1 MTTVAVRRQQ
11 QDYVVPS
18 SASQEIQPS
27 PLALLAAT
35 CSKIGSPV
43 NEGGALG
50 SSNVKV
56 VGQNQVLRSGEII
69 ATAAGPAHFIPVQSQ
84 AVGLLNPDGTVTQV
98 AGVNGQSA
106 QPAAVTVSATG
117 IKSLPTS
124 VSIVPHNSQTGV
136 SVASVNCQLYPG
148 AQTIVAQPQ
157 ASGNITYSVISA
169 DQLQNLQIDG
179 QGAIYIPGI
188 SNINQLA
195 TGQTQPI
202 QINGNQGVLAPG
214 GQTFIRSQNA
224 QTSPS
229 LAVQNNAAAVL
240 QQVQGV
246 HGVGNINNVA
256 FAPLGG
262 QNMAIRHGSILQAFQ
277 LPLSAVQQTIPVQVP
292 VSTTGGQTVLHT
304 IHLPVQVIQGVGGG
318 NMLTTT
324 GQPAQVMTQLAA
336 AQMPTQLAQLVSQ
349 GQLQQL
355 QMGTPFQ
362 VLQLPQNPAQNTS
375 TTWTTAVVTPV
386 VTSISS
392 TEASATSQGQALTVP
407 SGSAN
412 TTVVSGGQ
420 PVNVQSL
427 QLPNGQIVQGHQM
440 SQILTQGGAATW
452 WPSSAISVSNLA
464 GLRTPN
470 IIQVQGIPA
479 MGGIQNV
486 QLQGQQGQYLS
497 ISPNGNV
504 IAASHVQTGG
514 QSQVTGS
521 MSPIHTL
528 QTVGGTQVIAQQL
541 QPDPSDPT
549 KWQVVAAVPVSSATQ
564 PQPSTTQAQV
574 STSST
579 STSTDGS
586 NTPEYPRRI
595 RRVACTCPNC
605 RDGEGR
611 NSETKKKQHICHVPG
626 CNKVYG
632 KTSHLRA
639 HLRWHTGERPFVCN
653 WLFCGKRFTRSDEL
667 QRHKRTHT
675 GEKRFQ
681 CAECLKRFMRSDHLS
696 KHLKT
701 HQSKKLTASSS
712 EGVGGDGIP
721 ENCDLVMT
729 VVEPDQDPELSV
741 SDQALNGSQ

>member
-43 NEGGALG
+43 DEGG
-50 SSNVKV
+50 SSTVKV
-56 VGQNQVLRSGEII
+56 VGESQVLPSGDII
-69 ATAAGPAHFIPVQSQ
+69 ATSRGPTHFIPVPAQ
-84 AVGLLNPDGTVTQV
+84 ALGLLNPDGTVTQV

-106 QPAAVTVSATG
+106 QPAALTVSAAG
-117 IKSLPTS
+117 IKSLPS
-124 VSIVPHNSQTGV
+124 CV
-136 SVASVNCQLYPG
+136 SVGTPNPQNGVPVVSVNGQLFPQG
-148 AQTIVAQPQ
+148 AQTLVTHPQ
-157 ASGNITYSVISA
+157 TGGNITYSIISA

-179 QGAIYIPGI
+179 QGAIYIPG
-188 SNINQLA
+188 NVNPVA
-195 TGQTQPI
+195 AG
-202 QINGNQGVLAPG
+202 QINGNQAVLTSN
-214 GQTFIRSQNA
+214 GQTFVRAQNA
-224 QTSPS
+224 QTPS
-229 LAVQNNAAAVL
+229 SVALQNNGTTVL
-240 QQVQGV
+240 QGVQGI
-246 HGVGNINNVA
+246 GNVNNITL
-256 FAPLGG
+256 APLGG
-262 QNMAIRHGSILQAFQ
+262 QNVAIRQGNILQAFQ
-277 LPLSAVQQTIPVQVP
+277 FPMSAMQQTIPVQVP
-292 VSTTGGQTVLHT
+292 VSTAGGQTVLQT
-304 IHLPVQVIQGVGGG
+304 VHLPFQVIQGVGGG
-318 NMLTTT
+318 NMLTST

-336 AQMPTQLAQLVSQ
+336 TQMPVQMAQLVSQ
-349 GQLQQL
+349 GQIQQVH
-355 QMGTPFQ
+355 MGAPFQ
-362 VLQLPQNPAQNTS
+362 VLQLAQNPAQNLATS
-375 TTWTTAVVTPV
+375 TTWTTATGTPV

-392 TEASATSQGQALTVP
+392 SETTGTSQGQT
-407 SGSAN
+407 GTAN
-412 TTVVSGGQ
+412 TTVVAGGQ
-420 PVNVQSL
+420 PVNVHNIQI
-427 QLPNGQIVQGHQM
+427 PTGQVVQGHQIG
-440 SQILTQGGAATW
+440 QIISPGNAATW
-452 WPSSAISVSNLA
+452 WPSPAISVSNLA
-464 GLRTPN
+464 GLRSSN
-470 IIQVQGIPA
+470 VVQVQGIPT
-479 MGGIQNV
+479 MNGI

-497 ISPNGNV
+497 ISPNGSV
-504 IAASHVQTGG
+504 IATPHIQTGG
-514 QSQVTGS
+514 QPQVTGPV
-521 MSPIHTL
+521 SPIHAL
-528 QTVGGTQVIAQQL
+528 QTFGGTQLIEYNTNIFGVAQQL

-549 KWQVVAAVPVSSATQ
+549 KWQVVAASPVVSAAQ

-701 HQSKKLTASSS
+701 HQSKKLGASSS
-712 EGVGGDGIP
+712 EGNSEEGTL

-729 VVEPDQDPELSV
+729 VVETDQDHELLISEPTLDV
-741 SDQALNGSQ
+741 NQ